1 LHAPRGFGSTLSVR
15 VFLRTV
21 RSLRVYTLLAPATF
35 AVLGS
40 SACASLPEVTVH
52 AKAPAASPSPVGALA
67 QPTPP
72 RNDTI
77 TPDGTKNSTTEV
89 DRAPRGPVLP
99 PFEPTE
105 RALAHVQRALFEL
118 EHGARSKHVRVL
130 WLGDSHG
137 QADFWSGRLRTRL
150 AERFGDAG
158 PGFLFTGYKNYRH
171 DGVRLDVSG
180 RWRMLPKSPVSTRR
194 QGDGVFGLG
203 GLTFEARSRDAQFS
217 ATVGE
222 GAAGRR
228 FTLDICHRFTAP
240 DGSLTVRFEG
250 DDGPQ
255 SITLSPEGSVRA
267 GLLHSVHRVHAGRVE
282 LIPRGATQL
291 CGAVLESE
299 IDPAGAEPGVTVD
312 TLAINGAR
320 VGTALAWE
328 REPWAAE
335 VARRSPALVIVE
347 YGTNEAGD
355 PAPSYERVGRQ
366 VGELVDRVR
375 TAAPG
380 ADCLVVSPTD
390 RADAEERASAMRDAM
405 RTAAMENG
413 CAWFDAWEWLGG
425 RGATT
430 RLATENPP
438 RAQPDGV
445 HLTPRGYRAL
455 GDALFEVIVARMP
468 PSARATASSKPTT
481 P

>member
-1 LHAPRGFGSTLSVR
+1 M
-15 VFLRTV
+15 
-21 RSLRVYTLLAPATF
+21 
-35 AVLGS
+35 
-40 SACASLPEVTVH
+40 
-52 AKAPAASPSPVGALA
+52 
-67 QPTPP
+67 
-72 RNDTI
+72 
-77 TPDGTKNSTTEV
+77 
-89 DRAPRGPVLP
+89 
-99 PFEPTE
+99 
-105 RALAHVQRALFEL
+105 
-118 EHGARSKHVRVL
+118 L

-158 PGFLFTGYKNYRH
+158 PGFLYTGYKNYRH
-171 DGVRLDVSG
+171 DGVRLDVAG

-203 GLTFEARSRDAQFS
+203 GLAFEARSRDARFS
-217 ATVGE
+217 AIVGE

-228 FTLDICHRFTAP
+228 FTLDVCHRFTAP
-240 DGSLTVRFEG
+240 GGSLTVRFEG

-255 SITLSPEGSVRA
+255 AITLSPEGSVGA
-267 GLLHSVHRVHAGRVE
+267 GLLHSVHRVRTGRIE

-291 CGAVLESE
+291 CGAVLESA
-299 IDPAGAEPGVTVD
+299 IDPAGAGPGVTVD

-328 REPWAAE
+328 REAWAAE
-335 VARRSPALVIVE
+335 VARRNPALVIVE

-355 PAPSYERVGRQ
+355 PTPSYEGVGRQ

-375 TAAPG
+375 AAAPG

-390 RADAEERASAMRDAM
+390 RSDAEERVSAMRDAM
-405 RTAAMENG
+405 RVAATDNG
-413 CAWFDAWEWLGG
+413 CAWFDAWERLGG

-430 RLATENPP
+430 RLATEEPP

>member
-1 LHAPRGFGSTLSVR
+1 MR
-15 VFLRTV
+15 VILRTN
-21 RSLRVYTLLAPATF
+21 RWLQARAALPAATTL
-35 AVLGS
+35 AVLGGA
-40 SACASLPEVTVH
+40 ACAAHPEVPVH
-52 AKAPAASPSPVGALA
+52 AAAPSALGSRDDVFA
-67 QPTPP
+67 RPTPLD
-72 RNDTI
+72 NTI
-77 TPDGTKNSTTEV
+77 LLEGVDSRTT
-89 DRAPRGPVLP
+89 DAAGAPKRPVLP
-99 PFEPTE
+99 AFEPVD

-118 EHGARSKHVRVL
+118 EHGARTEHVRVL

-171 DGVRLDVSG
+171 DGVKLDVAG

-203 GLTFEARSRDAQFS
+203 GLAFEPRSGEARFA
-217 ATVGE
+217 AVVGE

-228 FTLDICHRFTAP
+228 FTLDVCHRFTAP
-240 DGSLTVRFEG
+240 SGSLTIRFEG
-250 DDGPQ
+250 DDGAQ
-255 SITLSPEGSVRA
+255 SVTVTPNDSA
-267 GLLHSVHRVHAGRVE
+267 NDGLLHAVHRIRAGRVE
-282 LIPRGATQL
+282 LVPRGATQL
-291 CGAVLESE
+291 CGAVVESE
-299 IDPAGAEPGVTVD
+299 LEPPGAGPGVVVD

-328 REPWAAE
+328 RDPWAAE
-335 VARRSPALVIVE
+335 VARRSPALVIIE

-355 PAPSYERVGRQ
+355 PSPPYEAVGRQ
-366 VGELVDRVR
+366 IGELVDRIR

-390 RADAEERASAMRDAM
+390 RADAEERTSAMRDAM
-405 RTAAMENG
+405 RSAAASNG
-413 CAWFDAWEWLGG
+413 CAWFDAWELLGG

-430 RLATENPP
+430 RLAKEAPP

-455 GDALFEVIVARMP
+455 GDALYEAIVTHVPRP
-468 PSARATASSKPTT
+468 ARANVSLGPTT